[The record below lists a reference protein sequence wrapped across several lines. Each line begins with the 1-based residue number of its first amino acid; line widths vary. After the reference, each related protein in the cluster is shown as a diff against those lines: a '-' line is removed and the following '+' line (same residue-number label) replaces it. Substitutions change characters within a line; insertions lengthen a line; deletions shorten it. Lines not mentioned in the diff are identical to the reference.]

1 MGAGVKGL
9 RFAVAALL
17 VALAAVLAVAA
28 HDVLSWRSAIARGDA
43 RLGSR
48 PASASWS
55 AASLLP
61 GDPVR
66 RVLAL
71 DDDLALRRAVRAFR
85 TAESTPRGF
94 DNGVT
99 QTRVRSAAEI
109 VLSDLAAHGSPARA
123 SQAGDL
129 LGVLVARG
137 GRVTGGVSADDRARA
152 AFEAAI
158 RRDPANVDAK
168 YNLELL
174 LRRTRATGTRQ
185 GPGNGSGAHG
195 RGRRGAGSGTP
206 GRGY

>member
-1 MGAGVKGL
+1 MKL
-9 RFAVAALL
+9 RFALAALL
-17 VALAAVLAVAA
+17 IVLSAVLAIAT

-48 PASASWS
+48 PA
-55 AASLLP
+55 AARWRAAPLLP
-61 GDPVR
+61 GDPAR
-66 RVLAL
+66 RLLAL
-71 DDDLALRRAVRAFR
+71 DDDLALRRGVRAFL

-94 DNGVT
+94 DGGAT
-99 QTRVRSAAEI
+99 RARVRSTAEI
-109 VLSDLAAHGSPARA
+109 VLADVTAHGSAAQA

-129 LGVLVARG
+129 LGVLVVQG
-137 GRVTGGVSADDRARA
+137 GRVSGGVTADDRARA
-152 AFEAAI
+152 AFEAAV

-185 GPGNGSGAHG
+185 GPGNGSGALGH
-195 RGRRGAGSGTP
+195 GRRGAGSGTP